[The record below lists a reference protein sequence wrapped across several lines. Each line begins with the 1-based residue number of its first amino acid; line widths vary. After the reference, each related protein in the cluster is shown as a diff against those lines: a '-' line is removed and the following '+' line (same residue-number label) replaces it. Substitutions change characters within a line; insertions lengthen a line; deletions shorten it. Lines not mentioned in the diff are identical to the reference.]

1 MEVSYIELEEGG
13 SCANICRCCNVYSSE
28 AMDSIF
34 ECVFEDVE
42 LHEILN
48 LLAPI
53 SIEADDG
60 KSHDEHKLDCR

>member
-1 MEVSYIELEEGG
+1 MEVSYIEVDESG
-13 SCANICRCCNVYSSE
+13 STINVCRCCYLYSSDP
-28 AMDSIF
+28 MDNIF

-53 SIEADDG
+53 SLEADDG
-60 KSHDEHKLDCR
+60 KNQVKCFG